1 MTDTPEQLEEI
12 LDELLTRFIINNG
25 KIESEAALQAAIVQ
39 AGYWYLDVLR
49 DQFGVHFNHKVVR
62 QKLLERL
69 NIEGSIEE
77 MVKRIRHFIVGACVF
92 NQSNDK
98 ILVIR
103 EYNGTIG
110 LPKGKLNVGES
121 LEEGAIREIFEETN
135 VDVTP
140 YLNSDDKITYDMDRT
155 SGRCCFIVRGVPE
168 TQHLKCY
175 RRGEVQ
181 EITWMSAE
189 LVMDC
194 MKSGQMCP
202 WFEIRTRT
210 QHNAKFW
217 KDLLAHIKKQ

>member
-1 MTDTPEQLEEI
+1 MTDTPELLEEI
-12 LDELLTRFIINNG
+12 VDELLTRFIINNG
-25 KIESEAALQAAIVQ
+25 EIASEPALQAALVQ

-49 DQFGVHFNHKVVR
+49 DQYGAHSSHKVVQ

-69 NIEGSIEE
+69 NIEGSLQE
-77 MVKRIRHFIVGACVF
+77 MVKRNRHFIVGACVF

-103 EYNGTIG
+103 EANGTIG

-121 LEEGAIREIFEETN
+121 LEEGAIREVFEETN
-135 VDVTP
+135 VDVTS
-140 YLNSDDKITYDMDRT
+140 YLNSNDKISYDMDQT
-155 SGRCCFIVRGVPE
+155 CGRCCFIVRGVPE
-168 TQHLKCY
+168 RQHLKCY

-189 LVMDC
+189 TVMNC
-194 MKSGQMCP
+194 IKSGNMCP
-202 WFEIRTRT
+202 WFEIRSRAQNNT
-210 QHNAKFW
+210 KFW